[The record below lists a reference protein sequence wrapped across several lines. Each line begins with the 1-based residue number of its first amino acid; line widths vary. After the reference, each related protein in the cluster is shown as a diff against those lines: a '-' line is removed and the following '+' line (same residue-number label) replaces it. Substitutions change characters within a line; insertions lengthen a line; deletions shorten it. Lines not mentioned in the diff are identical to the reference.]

1 MSVLGSLMFAA
12 LTCRPDLA
20 YSVSLLSQ
28 SGVDPRHVHMDA
40 LIRALRYLIA
50 TKEGQLVYQ
59 GRVGTTQ
66 PCIYTDSDWGSERD
80 GLSMAAWV
88 TKVAGGAVTWYS
100 KKLPLVATS
109 STEAEYKSLSEGA
122 KEAMWFKNLM
132 GEIGLPTSKITMHCD
147 NQAAIQ
153 ISKNPVQHFK
163 TRHFKLSWHLVR
175 QLQESGEVGVEFV
188 RTALQD
194 ADVLTKALPVTQ
206 HLASVERLGMKL

>member
-1 MSVLGSLMFAA
+1 MFAA

-20 YSVSLLSQ
+20 YTVSLLSQ

-40 LIRALRYLIA
+40 LVRALKYLINTREA
-50 TKEGQLVYQ
+50 RLVYR
-59 GRVGTTQ
+59 GDAGTTQ

-80 GLSMAAWV
+80 GLSRAAWI
-88 TKVAGGAVTWYS
+88 TKIAGGAVTWYS

-109 STEAEYKSLSEGA
+109 STEAEYKALSEGA
-122 KEAMWFKNLM
+122 KEAIWFKNLM
-132 GEIGLPTSKITMHCD
+132 EEIKLNPKTITVYCD

-153 ISKNPVQHFK
+153 ISKNPVHHFK

-175 QLQESGEVGVEFV
+175 QLQVTGEIIVEFV

-194 ADVLTKALPVTQ
+194 ADILTKALPVGPHKATM
-206 HLASVERLGMKL
+206 ERLGLQF